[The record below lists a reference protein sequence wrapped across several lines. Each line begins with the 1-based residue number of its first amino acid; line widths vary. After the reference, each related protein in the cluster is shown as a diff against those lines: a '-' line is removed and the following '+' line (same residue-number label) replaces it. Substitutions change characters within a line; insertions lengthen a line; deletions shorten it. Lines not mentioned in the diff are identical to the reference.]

1 MRYCSSMITETLPL
15 ENLVTQIRERRAKQV
30 VSPPVKSNWQEAY
43 GTAKDDELSREA
55 ARLGEEW
62 RKQENKRR

>member
-1 MRYCSSMITETLPL
+1 MTTETLPL
-15 ENLVTQIRERRAKQV
+15 ETLVSQIRERRARQAV
-30 VSPPVKSNWQEAY
+30 AAPVKSNWQEAF

-62 RKQENKRR
+62 RKQENQRR